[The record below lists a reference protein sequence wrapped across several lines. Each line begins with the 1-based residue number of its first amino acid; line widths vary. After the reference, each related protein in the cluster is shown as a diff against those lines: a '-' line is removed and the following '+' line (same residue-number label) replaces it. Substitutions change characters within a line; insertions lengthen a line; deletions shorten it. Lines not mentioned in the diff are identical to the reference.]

1 MGISRWTLVVALLV
15 ARSSMA
21 AEPVTVPDISAAP
34 AVKTINSARILLS
47 PKEQKA
53 VKVSKSWE
61 ERVAMPAP
69 GSNGAVTF
77 PFGATLPSVVC
88 SPFFVCDIALQP
100 GETINDVEAG
110 DSYRW
115 KVEAI
120 SSGIGEQKT
129 PHVVVKPT
137 DAGLATNLLITTDRR
152 SYVIKL
158 VSTEDQWTP
167 LVTFSYPEDAAA
179 KMSAYH
185 READRDRE
193 AKTLETGENID
204 RLDFNFDLS
213 GDSARWRPVR
223 VYSDGAKT
231 YIQFPPGFS
240 SDQVPALVALG
251 TDGSWFSSPTEEVV
265 NYRLA
270 GDRYVVDRVL
280 DRAALISGV
289 GDAQQRIVITR
300 RTKEARQ

>member
-1 MGISRWTLVVALLV
+1 MGPLRWMPLFAVVGAWPALG
-15 ARSSMA
+15 AD
-21 AEPVTVPDISAAP
+21 PVIVPDIVGVP
-34 AVKTINSARILLS
+34 AVNTINSAKVLLS

-61 ERVAMPAP
+61 DRAAMPAA
-69 GSNGAVTF
+69 GTNGAVTF
-77 PFGATLPSVVC
+77 LYGATLPSVVC
-88 SPFFVCDIALQP
+88 SPFFVCDIALQA

-120 SSGIGEQKT
+120 SSGAGGQKT

-158 VSTEDQWTP
+158 VSTEAQWTP
-167 LVTFSYPEDAAA
+167 LVTFSYPEDAATR
-179 KMSAYH
+179 MSAYH
-185 READRDRE
+185 REVEKDRE
-193 AKTLETGENID
+193 AKVLPTGENID
-204 RLDFNFDLS
+204 HLDFGFDIS
-213 GDSARWRPVR
+213 GDSTRWRPVR

-231 YIQFPPGFS
+231 YIQFPAGFS

-251 TDGSWFSSPTEEVV
+251 SDGSWFSSPTEEIV
-265 NYRLA
+265 NYRLT

-289 GDAQQRIVITR
+289 GDAQQRVVITR
-300 RTKEARQ
+300 RAKGS

>member
-1 MGISRWTLVVALLV
+1 MRPLRLIPLFAVVGAWPALG
-15 ARSSMA
+15 AD
-21 AEPVTVPDISAAP
+21 PVTVPDIVGVP
-34 AVKTINSARILLS
+34 AVNTINSAKVLLS

-53 VKVSKSWE
+53 VKVSKTWE
-61 ERVAMPAP
+61 DRAAMPAP
-69 GSNGAVTF
+69 GTNGAVTF
-77 PFGATLPSVVC
+77 LYGATLPSVVC
-88 SPFFVCDIALQP
+88 SPFFVCDIALQA

-115 KVEAI
+115 KVETI
-120 SSGIGEQKT
+120 SSGAGGQKT

-158 VSTEDQWTP
+158 VSTEAQWTP
-167 LVTFSYPEDAAA
+167 LVTFSYPEDAATR
-179 KMSAYH
+179 MSAYH
-185 READRDRE
+185 REVEKDRE
-193 AKTLETGENID
+193 AKVLPTGENID
-204 RLDFNFDLS
+204 HLDFGFDIS
-213 GDSARWRPVR
+213 GDSTRWRPVR

-231 YIQFPPGFS
+231 YIQFPAGFS

-251 TDGSWFSSPTEEVV
+251 SDGSWFSSPTEEIV
-265 NYRLA
+265 NYRLT

-289 GDAQQRIVITR
+289 GDAQQRVVITR
-300 RTKEARQ
+300 RDKGS